1 MGAIDLIALLV
12 QCASGVAGGNLGASL
27 LRSLNLGV
35 VGNSLSG
42 LIGGG
47 IGTQLV
53 DSSLRLAATPALVE
67 GPDPGTLVALAAG
80 GGVGGAAMALLVGLL
95 TKLGRA
101 AT

>member
-27 LRSLNLGV
+27 FRSLNLGV
-35 VGNSLSG
+35 VGNSLAG

-53 DSSLRLAATPALVE
+53 SSSLRLAATPGGAD
-67 GPDPGTLVALAAG
+67 GPDPGTLLALAAG
-80 GGVGGAAMALLVGLL
+80 GVIGGVLMALLVGLVV
-95 TKLGRA
+95 KFGRS
-101 AT
+101 T